1 MRFFTDHPRGA
12 NTVLARSMCNAS
24 KGGQLGCDFMGGDYN
39 QLSLLVIGIDMGVEP
54 AGAS

>member
-39 QLSLLVIGIDMGVEP
+39 QLSLLVIGIDMGYDYEL
-54 AGAS
+54 